1 MLSTTTTALS
11 TSMPM
16 PSSRPIIDSTFRVM
30 PKKNIAPRVMT
41 MQIGIANVT
50 ISVLGQWRRK

>member
-16 PSSRPIIDSTFRVM
+16 PSSRPIIDRMLRVM
-30 PKKNIAPRVMT
+30 PKKYIAPRVIT
-41 MQIGIANVT
+41 MQIGMASET
-50 ISVLGQWRRK
+50 ISVEGQWRRK